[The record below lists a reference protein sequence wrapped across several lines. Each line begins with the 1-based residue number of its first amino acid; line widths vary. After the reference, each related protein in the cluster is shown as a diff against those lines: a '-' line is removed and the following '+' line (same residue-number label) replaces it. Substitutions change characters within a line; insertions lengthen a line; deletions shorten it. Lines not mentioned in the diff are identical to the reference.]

1 MLMMFLLVTGIVII
15 LFILAA
21 FLIPAGWRV
30 KETAELNISHFE
42 LYESLLNLKNWPR
55 WQMDEDA
62 AIPIMFVGPE
72 RGEGASQY
80 WETDGVPASLKIGR
94 CVLEKSIHYQMRI
107 NKGETILR
115 FGIFFSENHGSTT
128 LTWMCE
134 GTSKKNPFERY
145 IAFFYKWKIK
155 REMKAALFRLKKI
168 YEPQLKGL
176 KQPA

>member
-1 MLMMFLLVTGIVII
+1 MVLLLFTGIIII
-15 LFILAA
+15 LFILVA

-30 KETAELNISHFE
+30 KETADLNISHFE
-42 LYESLLNLKNWPR
+42 LYESLLHLKNWPR
-55 WQMDEDA
+55 WQMDENA
-62 AIPIMFVGPE
+62 AIPFMYVGPE

-80 WETDGVPASLKIGR
+80 WETDGVPASLKIAHCIPG
-94 CVLEKSIHYQMRI
+94 KSIHYQMRI

-145 IAFFYKWKIK
+145 IAFFYTWKMR

-168 YEPQLKGL
+168 YEPQLKEL

>member
-1 MLMMFLLVTGIVII
+1 MVFLLFTGIVII

-21 FLIPAGWRV
+21 FFIPVGWRV
-30 KETAELNISHFE
+30 KETADLNISHFE
-42 LYESLLNLKNWPR
+42 LYETLLHLKNWLR
-55 WQMDEDA
+55 WQMDENA
-62 AIPIMFVGPE
+62 AIPFMYVGPE

-94 CVLEKSIHYQMRI
+94 CVPGKSIHYQMRI

-115 FGIFFSENHGSTT
+115 FGIFFSEDHGSTT
-128 LTWMCE
+128 LTWVCE

-145 IAFFYKWKIK
+145 FAFFYKWKMR
-155 REMKAALFRLKKI
+155 REMKAALFKLKKI
-168 YEPQLKGL
+168 YEPQLKKL